1 MAKGG
6 IMLNRLHSFFLVIFI
21 ATTSLVCGDAIA
33 PVSVYLTLEGN
44 PSTSMTVR
52 WVTDKQHD
60 SDKVEYREGGYPNWK
75 GVEGSHMPMPDAHP
89 YNIHH
94 VQLSDLKPNTDYIFR
109 LDGEGPEY
117 KFRTLPNKLHEP
129 IRFVVGGDILHDE
142 PKYFSQTNITA
153 AATDPMFAVLG
164 GDIAYSA
171 PKVSL
176 YKEDVSRWIDW
187 LKTWFETMVTY
198 DGRLIPMV
206 IAIGNHEVIGR
217 YNQPPERAK
226 FFYSLFKWPTQGGY
240 QVVDFNGYMSIWVL
254 DSGHTHTIEGK
265 QREWLDMSLEQRHEV
280 PHKFAVYHVPAY
292 PSVRKTKGKISKLVR
307 EFWTPLFE
315 KHGLNTA
322 FEHHDHAYKRTHP
335 IYKGQIDPNKG
346 VLYLGDGAWGVKK
359 PRTPKTSS
367 DRWYLAKTKSERHF
381 ILVTLYGQ
389 KRHYMAIDY
398 EGNVFDY
405 TNH

>member
-1 MAKGG
+1 MPKNLLA
-6 IMLNRLHSFFLVIFI
+6 LFVALFI
-21 ATTSLVCGDAIA
+21 AITGVVCGDTADPI
-33 PVSVYLTLEGN
+33 SVYLTLEGN
-44 PSTSMTVR
+44 PSTSMTIR
-52 WVTDKQHD
+52 WVTDKTND
-60 SDKVEYREGGYPNWK
+60 SDKVEYRQGGYPDWENA
-75 GVEGSHMPMPDAHP
+75 EGSHIPMPDDHP

-94 VQLSDLKPNTDYIFR
+94 VQLNGLKPNTDYLFR
-109 LDGEGPEY
+109 LNDKGPTY
-117 KFRTLPNKLHEP
+117 KFRTLPSKLHEP

-142 PKYFSQTNITA
+142 PKYFAETNVTA

-176 YKEDVSRWIDW
+176 YKEDVGRWIEW
-187 LKTWFETMVTY
+187 LETWFETMVTY

-240 QVVDFNGYMSIWVL
+240 QVVDFDDYMSIWVL
-254 DSGHTHTIEGK
+254 DSGHTHPIDGK
-265 QREWLDMSLEQRHEV
+265 QKEWLDWSLSERKDV

-292 PSVRKTKGKISKLVR
+292 PSVRKSTGKISKQVR
-307 EFWTPLFE
+307 ELWTPIFD

-335 IYKGQIDPNKG
+335 IYNGQIDQYKG

-367 DRWYLAKTKSERHF
+367 DHWYLAKTKAKRHF

-389 KRHYMAIDY
+389 KRHYMAIDH

-405 TNH
+405 TQN